1 MRTLLYTVA
10 VALGIASL
18 YCLLWVFSSADLA
31 ATACGYKFS
40 LSAPTFRCR
49 QPQVA
54 MILSVL
60 SAAGCIATLVV
71 LRTRFRRRGQ

>member
-1 MRTLLYTVA
+1 MRTLLYTLA

-31 ATACGYKFS
+31 ATACDFKFS

-49 QPQVA
+49 QPQIA
-54 MILSVL
+54 TILCVL
-60 SAAGCIATLVV
+60 SAAGCMATLVV
-71 LRTRFRRRGQ
+71 LRTIFKRRGQ